1 MLGGVK
7 ISDYMQFDY
16 NPQSVIDE
24 IVCSGCIPD
33 KVSHQFYPTPER
45 LAKLAVAFADIGI
58 NDTVLEPSAGMG
70 SIADEV
76 LYKQNV
82 TCVEVSSLHCKVLE
96 SKGYPCVIC
105 DDFLKL
111 PIAKYDRVVMNPPF
125 SDGRWQAHVEHA
137 AKFLVKGGRLVA
149 VLPASAKGKELKGF
163 DCTWHGSYDNEFSG
177 TSVSVIILV
186 ADSL

>member
-1 MLGGVK
+1 MASKEAWRVLEMLGGVK

-70 SIADEV
+70 SIVDEV
-76 LYKQNV
+76 LY
-82 TCVEVSSLHCKVLE
+82 
-96 SKGYPCVIC
+96 SK
-105 DDFLKL
+105 
-111 PIAKYDRVVMNPPF
+111 M
-125 SDGRWQAHVEHA
+125 
-137 AKFLVKGGRLVA
+137 
-149 VLPASAKGKELKGF
+149 
-163 DCTWHGSYDNEFSG
+163 
-177 TSVSVIILV
+177 
-186 ADSL
+186 